1 MVEEKLEDRIII
13 TPLINAREQ
22 FGPSSIDLRLG
33 AGFKVVKN
41 TRYTH
46 MDPLNEAEK
55 IKRDIALYT
64 EEVSIKTLKS
74 FILHPGEFALGSTLE
89 FIRLPNDIAARLE
102 GRSTWGRVGLQI
114 HSTAGFVDPGFS
126 GSLTFEL
133 QNMGKVPLS
142 LYAGMRVAQISF
154 YQSEE
159 SLIPYYKKQFNKY
172 SGKMGTVSSMYSD
185 DQEFKIFRKL
195 RELDN
200 KKYLFSWEHV
210 PGNDEQR
217 LILFLKQRYDI
228 DWLKTAKIKKID
240 DETIIVSFKEN
251 YLSLKFND
259 DKTVVK
265 IEIDDGRT
273 DELSAKLENCVLNIY
288 RKK

>member
-1 MVEEKLEDRIII
+1 MLAEKLEDRIII

-33 AGFKVVKN
+33 TGFKVVKN

-46 MDPLNEAEK
+46 IDPLNNVEQ
-55 IKRDIALYT
+55 IKRDIAIYT
-64 EEVSIKTLKS
+64 EYLQIRTLKS
-74 FILHPGEFALGSTLE
+74 FVLHPGEFALGSTLE

-142 LYAGMRVAQISF
+142 LYAGMRLAQISF
-154 YQSEE
+154 YSSEE
-159 SLIPYYKKQFNKY
+159 SLIPYYKKQFSKY
-172 SGKMGTVSSMYSD
+172 GGKMGTVGSMYSD

-195 RELDN
+195 RE
-200 KKYLFSWEHV
+200 WE
-210 PGNDEQR
+210 
-217 LILFLKQRYDI
+217 
-228 DWLKTAKIKKID
+228 
-240 DETIIVSFKEN
+240 KER
-251 YLSLKFND
+251 SGSK
-259 DKTVVK
+259 
-265 IEIDDGRT
+265 
-273 DELSAKLENCVLNIY
+273 
-288 RKK
+288 